1 MDAAATADAVS
12 FSHAGRNHITSETL
26 DLSKLMPGDMLRGTI
41 VSIDEE
47 GISLLLSEGQTIKAS
62 VQDQMNMMVGQK
74 MLFSVSG
81 NSGTKVSLSPL
92 FFNMEQGLN
101 AQKALESASLPANDR
116 NLAFVSA
123 MMEEGMAIDKESLL
137 HMNKV
142 MNHYPEEPVKNLVQM
157 VRIGMPITENN
168 VEQFSQYKNLEHQL
182 IRGFDSIIEQLPRVY
197 EQTKESMGTGQAV
210 ELYREILNNFTEEF
224 TFQIKANDIGEES
237 TYMAKPQNTNSF
249 EVQGMLPEGIQNNAL
264 DFGSTRPNDTML
276 LEVLTEYEA
285 TELLAKLPQV
295 EEKEISVITV
305 QETMQMLKQPGITE
319 EIFDLPA
326 FGKLLRNQID
336 SQWLLKP
343 EEIEDGKNIVRLYER
358 VKSQTQKL
366 SDALM
371 PFVKEDHMVM
381 KELNNLRNNVDF
393 MDQLNQMFS
402 YVQLPLKMGQFE
414 SHGELYVYTNKKAL
428 TQKDGKVSALLHLDM
443 EHLGMLDVYV
453 ALDGEKVSTKFY
465 LPDEETID
473 FMAEHMDELSNKL
486 KNRGYQMKSEMLLK
500 DSKEQKNT
508 VIEEI
513 LKENRNIMAVGVGSY
528 SFDYRV

>member
-305 QETMQMLKQPGITE
+305 QETMQMLKHPGITE

-366 SDALM
+366 ADALM

-393 MDQLNQMFS
+393 MNQLNQMFS

-486 KNRGYQMKSEMLLK
+486 KNRGYQIKSEMLLK